1 MTKDEQ
7 IYDFMIDIAWKGI
20 DDIQETIDKIE
31 EKAINVITFSGIL
44 MGIEGGISVG
54 FENIHSLAK
63 SFIVLDLL
71 LLLFCVIYAFK
82 TIWLEKQDVLDIQE
96 AYNNLDWT
104 DICQAKGN
112 FAFSIG
118 KWQDR
123 AKKSA
128 KKKSHYLKISMLLF
142 IAALIFLIPTTMVTF
157 YQDAVY
163 KLVTIFF

>member
-118 KWQDR
+118 K
-123 AKKSA
+123 
-128 KKKSHYLKISMLLF
+128 
-142 IAALIFLIPTTMVTF
+142 
-157 YQDAVY
+157 
-163 KLVTIFF
+163 